1 MIKKSIDSNKHKPS
15 SQSQAKEDAAAVKVN
30 DDDAKEHT
38 HYYVAEAAA
47 GDKNNDEVTRCSICA
62 SNGWPREPI
71 DFEKIPG
78 RMLADG
84 TRETAGWRLKNY
96 YTGQPHHH
104 KQGRRY

>member
-1 MIKKSIDSNKHKPS
+1 MIKKNLDSDKHKLS
-15 SQSQAKEDAAAVKVN
+15 SLQAKDAASADFKH
-30 DDDAKEHT
+30 K
-38 HYYVAEAAA
+38 HYHVAEAAV
-47 GDKNNDEVTRCSICA
+47 GDKNNDYVITCRICA
-62 SNGWPREPI
+62 STGWPHEPI

-96 YTGQPHHH
+96 YTGEPHHH